1 MGHSDK
7 NMVTEAAEINARTSI
22 PTTPKA
28 EDTTTR
34 MNEQTIGIDDTN
46 RSVVTVNVTA
56 KPDDDNVTKITI
68 DPVHHSV
75 HASSQGQQPLMNEQE
90 ETQGE
95 IPITNRCVILTFL
108 PTNILIL
115 KLQNTVISS

>member
-1 MGHSDK
+1 MEHSDK
-7 NMVTEAAEINARTSI
+7 NVITEAAVINARTTI
-22 PTTPKA
+22 QTTPKA

-34 MNEQTIGIDDTN
+34 MDEQTIGIGDTN

-56 KPDDDNVTKITI
+56 KPDNDNVTKITI

-75 HASSQGQQPLMNEQE
+75 HTSSQGQQSLMNEQK

-95 IPITNRCVILTFL
+95 TQIDALLSLLYRLTCRF
-108 PTNILIL
+108 
-115 KLQNTVISS
+115 QNYKIQ